1 MGCRRRYDGGALPKK
16 GSAAG
21 RHHRPNPAFQEN
33 GAVEKT
39 RTSTGC
45 PATTSRY
52 AVVALLRVF
61 SMLLLICI
69 RPSWHL
75 SRFVRSTLSQR
86 DKNVGT
92 DNVNAKTASTPK
104 GAEAACTTTILR
116 RGNPRRSWHRVQL
129 GDDGEHERE
138 HGHDGDPAEQPR
150 HHRVSSAT
158 RMSLLRVP
166 VTAIPTVIASATV
179 SRRLRPVTSNQDR
192 RSRFGVAR

>member
-1 MGCRRRYDGGALPKK
+1 MSPPVTPIW
-16 GSAAG
+16 
-21 RHHRPNPAFQEN
+21 HH
-33 GAVEKT
+33 G
-39 RTSTGC
+39 
-45 PATTSRY
+45 SRY
-52 AVVALLRVF
+52 
-61 SMLLLICI
+61 
-69 RPSWHL
+69 
-75 SRFVRSTLSQR
+75 
-86 DKNVGT
+86 N
-92 DNVNAKTASTPK
+92 KTAPTPER
-104 GAEAACTTTILR
+104 AEAACTTTILR

-138 HGHDGDPAEQPR
+138 HGHDGDPTEQPR